1 MTLAS
6 ILYSL
11 DLLGTVVFAIT
22 GLLAARRKML
32 DLFGAIVIAM
42 VTAIG
47 GGTLRDLIIGVPV
60 FWTQNDIYIYIVVVA
75 AMMLFFL
82 ARYRRLPVKLLL
94 FLDALG
100 LAVFTVIGTQ
110 KAMALGFS
118 DPIAIMTGIMT
129 GVVGGI
135 IRDVLV
141 GEVPLV
147 FRKEIYATASF
158 VGASLFLL
166 LEHFGF
172 SIDVAVIA
180 AIIVTF
186 YMRVIAIQFN
196 IELPVFISYKAN
208 RIVQARQM
216 QTLKKN
222 AKNKEQT
229 NKQNRKDR
237 HPEKQRKNNKNN
249 QKTNSEQ

>member
-1 MTLAS
+1 MSLAL
-6 ILYSL
+6 ILHYL

-22 GLLAARRKML
+22 GLLAARRKQL

-47 GGTLRDLIIGVPV
+47 GGTVRDLIIDVPV
-60 FWTQNDIYIYIVVVA
+60 FWTQEDLYIYVVVISA
-75 AMMLFFL
+75 LLLFFL
-82 ARYRRLPVKLLL
+82 ARFRRLPVKLLL

-129 GVVGGI
+129 GVVGGV

-158 VGASLFLL
+158 VGASLLL
-166 LEHFGF
+166 LLVQWEVAT
-172 SIDVAVIA
+172 DLAVAV
-180 AIIVTF
+180 AIIVTLA
-186 YMRVIAIQFN
+186 MRVGAIMYN
-196 IELPVFISYKAN
+196 IELPVFISYKAP
-208 RIVQARQM
+208 QPPQM
-216 QTLKKN
+216 RP
-222 AKNKEQT
+222 E
-229 NKQNRKDR
+229 DR
-237 HPEKQRKNNKNN
+237 DNHH
-249 QKTNSEQ
+249 S

>member
-1 MTLAS
+1 MTLAH
-6 ILYSL
+6 IIYYL
-11 DLLGTVVFAIT
+11 DLLGTAVFAIT
-22 GLLAARRKML
+22 GLLAARRKEL

-47 GGTLRDLIIGVPV
+47 GGTLRDLIIDVPV
-60 FWTQNDIYIYIVVVA
+60 FWTQHDIYIYVVVIA
-75 AMMLFFL
+75 AMLLFFL
-82 ARYRRLPVKLLL
+82 ARFRRLPVKLLL

-158 VGASLFLL
+158 IGASTFLVM
-166 LEHFGF
+166 EFITF
-172 SIDVAVIA
+172 DTDTAVIVSILITLFIRVW
-180 AIIVTF
+180 AIV
-186 YMRVIAIQFN
+186 FN
-196 IELPVFISYKAN
+196 IELPVFISYKPREIAN
-208 RIVQARQM
+208 A
-216 QTLKKN
+216 TSSEELS
-222 AKNKEQT
+222 QT
-229 NKQNRKDR
+229 NKKAD
-237 HPEKQRKNNKNN
+237 E
-249 QKTNSEQ
+249 

>member
-1 MTLAS
+1 MTLA
-6 ILYSL
+6 LTLHTL
-11 DLLGTVVFAIT
+11 DLIGTVVFAVT
-22 GLLAARRKML
+22 GLLAARRKEL

-47 GGTLRDLIIGVPV
+47 GGTLRDLIIDVPV
-60 FWTQNDIYIYIVVVA
+60 FWTQADIYIYVVVITA
-75 AMMLFFL
+75 LLLFFL
-82 ARYRRLPVKLLL
+82 ARYKRLPIKLLL

-129 GVVGGI
+129 GVVGGV

-158 VGASLFLL
+158 IGASIFLS
-166 LEHFGF
+166 LEHLGL
-172 SIDVAVIA
+172 SIEIAVIVS
-180 AIIVTF
+180 ILITLTI
-186 YMRVIAIQFN
+186 RVWGIMLN
-196 IELPVFISYKAN
+196 IELPVFISYKDV
-208 RIVQARQM
+208 IVTPSPNSPPR
-216 QTLKKN
+216 KKN
-222 AKNKEQT
+222 TKI
-229 NKQNRKDR
+229 
-237 HPEKQRKNNKNN
+237 
-249 QKTNSEQ
+249 KTDKLG

>member
-1 MTLAS
+1 MTLAL
-6 ILYSL
+6 ILQYL

-22 GLLAARRKML
+22 GLLAARRKQL

-47 GGTLRDLIIGVPV
+47 GGTVRDLIIDVPV
-60 FWTQNDIYIYIVVVA
+60 FWTQNDIYIYVVVIA
-75 AMMLFFL
+75 ALLLFFL
-82 ARYRRLPVKLLL
+82 ARFKRLPVKLLL

-129 GVVGGI
+129 GVVGGV

-158 VGASLFLL
+158 VGASLLL
-166 LEHFGF
+166 VLIEAGVTVDWAVMT
-172 SIDVAVIA
+172 SILVVL
-180 AIIVTF
+180 T
-186 YMRVIAIQFN
+186 MRVWAIVFN
-196 IELPVFISYKAN
+196 VELPVFISYKGPDTQSSDQD
-208 RIVQARQM
+208 VH
-216 QTLKKN
+216 K
-222 AKNKEQT
+222 
-229 NKQNRKDR
+229 
-237 HPEKQRKNNKNN
+237 
-249 QKTNSEQ
+249 S

>member
-1 MTLAS
+1 MRLMTLALT
-6 ILYSL
+6 LYYL

-22 GLLAARRKML
+22 GLLAARRKQL

-47 GGTLRDLIIGVPV
+47 GGTLRDLIIDEPV
-60 FWTQNDIYIYIVVVA
+60 FWTQNDIYIYVVVVA
-75 AMMLFFL
+75 ALMLFFL

-110 KAMALGFS
+110 KAFALGFS

-129 GVVGGI
+129 GVVGGV

-141 GEVPLV
+141 GEVPLI

-158 VGASLFLL
+158 AGASAFLL
-166 LEHFGF
+166 LAHFGF
-172 SIDVAVIA
+172 SVDLSVIV
-180 AIIVTF
+180 AIILTLSV
-186 YMRVIAIQFN
+186 RVLAIVFN
-196 IELPVFISYKAN
+196 IELPVFISYKAPKH
-208 RIVQARQM
+208 RKK
-216 QTLKKN
+216 TKKN
-222 AKNKEQT
+222 THN
-229 NKQNRKDR
+229 
-237 HPEKQRKNNKNN
+237 
-249 QKTNSEQ
+249 

>member
-1 MTLAS
+1 MTLGYT
-6 ILYSL
+6 LYYL
-11 DLLGTVVFAIT
+11 DLLGTAVFAIT
-22 GLLAARRKML
+22 GLLAARRKQL

-47 GGTLRDLIIGVPV
+47 GGTLRDLIIDVPV
-60 FWTQNDIYIYIVVVA
+60 FWTQQDVYIYVVVISA
-75 AMMLFFL
+75 LLLFFF
-82 ARYRRLPVKLLL
+82 ARFRRLPVRLLL

-110 KAMALGFS
+110 KAMALGLS

-158 VGASLFLL
+158 IGASMFLL
-166 LEHFGF
+166 MGHAGF
-172 SIDVAVIA
+172 SVEI
-180 AIIVTF
+180 AIIVSICITLII
-186 YMRVIAIQFN
+186 RVWGIMSN
-196 IELPVFISYKAN
+196 IELPVFISYKSN
-208 RIVQARQM
+208 DIQV
-216 QTLKKN
+216 KSPVKPY
-222 AKNKEQT
+222 NKMDKPV
-229 NKQNRKDR
+229 NKHKAD
-237 HPEKQRKNNKNN
+237 K
-249 QKTNSEQ
+249 

>member
-1 MTLAS
+1 MNLAVTLN
-6 ILYSL
+6 YL

-22 GLLAARRKML
+22 GLLAARRKQL

-47 GGTLRDLIIGVPV
+47 GGTLRDLIIGQPV
-60 FWTQNDIYIYIVVVA
+60 FWTQNDIYIYVVVISA
-75 AMMLFFL
+75 LLLFFL
-82 ARYRRLPVKLLL
+82 ARFKRLPVRLLL

-110 KAMALGFS
+110 KAMELGFS

-129 GVVGGI
+129 GVVGGV

-158 VGASLFLL
+158 VGASLLL
-166 LEHFGF
+166 VLVQMGLAM
-172 SIDVAVIA
+172 DWAALV
-180 AIIVTF
+180 AIIATLGL
-186 YMRVIAIQFN
+186 RVWAILFN
-196 IELPVFISYKAN
+196 IKLPVFISYKAPGSGS
-208 RIVQARQM
+208 V
-216 QTLKKN
+216 
-222 AKNKEQT
+222 
-229 NKQNRKDR
+229 
-237 HPEKQRKNNKNN
+237 
-249 QKTNSEQ
+249 QKTGRDSNF

>member
-1 MTLAS
+1 MTLAFT
-6 ILYSL
+6 LHYL

-22 GLLAARRKML
+22 GLLAARRKQL

-47 GGTLRDLIIGVPV
+47 GGTLRDLIIDVPV
-60 FWTQNDIYIYIVVVA
+60 FWTQQVIYIYIVVISA
-75 AMMLFFL
+75 LFLFFF
-82 ARYRRLPVKLLL
+82 ARFKRLPIRMLL
-94 FLDALG
+94 FFDALG

-110 KAMALGFS
+110 KAMALGFA

-158 VGASLFLL
+158 TGASIFLL
-166 LEHFGF
+166 MEHTGF
-172 SIDVAVIA
+172 TIEVAVIVS
-180 AIIVTF
+180 ITITLF
-186 YMRVIAIQFN
+186 MRVWAILFN
-196 IELPVFISYKAN
+196 IELPVFISYKAPE
-208 RIVQARQM
+208 QSYA
-216 QTLKKN
+216 KKTQQQ
-222 AKNKEQT
+222 KL
-229 NKQNRKDR
+229 
-237 HPEKQRKNNKNN
+237 EKANNTNNKN
-249 QKTNSEQ
+249 KAK